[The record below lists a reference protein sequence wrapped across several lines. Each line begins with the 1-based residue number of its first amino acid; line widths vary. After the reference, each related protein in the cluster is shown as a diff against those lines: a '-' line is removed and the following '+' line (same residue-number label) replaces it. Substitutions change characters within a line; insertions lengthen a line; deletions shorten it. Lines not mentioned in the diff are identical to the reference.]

1 MDILYLIWLC
11 LQKNLAT
18 IRIGRLID
26 HFGTAKNVYENN
38 DILEYTAVDGIGIDT
53 AYAIMK
59 NKDLTEADR
68 ILEFTEKN
76 NIGLVSYWS
85 ASYPQK
91 LRQIYGAPPMLY
103 YKGENL
109 FSEEQAPSIAIVG
122 SRKSSPY
129 GISMAK
135 SIASELSGYGVNIVS
150 GLARGIDA
158 AAHRAAVDC
167 GGLTTGVLGCGI
179 DVIYPSSN
187 RDLYMRIQDSG
198 GMILTEFSPGTSAVS
213 ANFPQRNRIISGICD
228 GVIVVEAAQSSGSLI
243 TAHYALEQGR
253 DVYAVPGNVNSEQ
266 SRGTNSLIRQGARLI
281 TCANDVIEDMYDMLR
296 GMYPPGE
303 EKNTHRE
310 LDKDES
316 AVYNAIS
323 SGNNTVNAVSKCLNM
338 PIGTV
343 MGIVSTLEIEGIIAS
358 DMGALYIL

>member
-18 IRIGRLID
+18 IRIGRLIEY
-26 HFGTAKNVYENN
+26 FGTAKNVYENN
-38 DILEYTAVDGIGIDT
+38 DILEYTNIEGIGVDT
-53 AYAIMK
+53 AYMMMK
-59 NKDLTEADR
+59 SKDLTEANR

-85 ASYPQK
+85 KAYPQK
-91 LRQIYGAPPMLY
+91 LKQIYGAPPMLY

-109 FSEEQAPSIAIVG
+109 FAEPSPSVAIVG
-122 SRKSSPY
+122 SRRSTPY
-129 GISMAK
+129 GLSMAR
-135 SIASELSGYGVNIVS
+135 SIAGELSECGINVIS
-150 GLARGIDA
+150 GLAKGIDA
-158 AAHRAAVDC
+158 AAHQAALDS

-179 DVIYPSSN
+179 DVIYPASN
-187 RDLYMRIQDSG
+187 KELYMKIQDQG

-213 ANFPQRNRIISGICD
+213 TNFPQRNRIISGICD
-228 GVIVVEAAQSSGSLI
+228 GVIVVEAAKGSGSLI

-253 DVYAVPGNVNSEQ
+253 DVYAVPGNVNSTQ
-266 SRGTNSLIRQGARLI
+266 SEGTNSLIRQGARLV
-281 TCANDVIEDMYDMLR
+281 TCGKDVIEDMYDMLR
-296 GMYPPGE
+296 GMYPAKQ

-323 SGNNTVNAVSKCLNM
+323 LGNDTLNSVSQYLNKPVGVISGVISV
-338 PIGTV
+338 
-343 MGIVSTLEIEGIIAS
+343 LEIEGLIS
-358 DMGALYIL
+358 CDMGRLYTL